1 MSKVTDAI
9 MSTIISKIMTKIM
22 STIYVFVGKDSCQG
36 DSGGPLV
43 YRAFSDDPW
52 TQVGIVSF
60 GTGRCGAGF
69 PAVYT
74 KVEAYMDW
82 IASKL
87 EP

>member
-1 MSKVTDAI
+1 MPV
-9 MSTIISKIMTKIM
+9 
-22 STIYVFVGKDSCQG
+22 IYIFVDKDSCNG

-43 YRAFSDDPW
+43 YRALTADPW

-60 GTGRCGAGF
+60 GGNECGAGF